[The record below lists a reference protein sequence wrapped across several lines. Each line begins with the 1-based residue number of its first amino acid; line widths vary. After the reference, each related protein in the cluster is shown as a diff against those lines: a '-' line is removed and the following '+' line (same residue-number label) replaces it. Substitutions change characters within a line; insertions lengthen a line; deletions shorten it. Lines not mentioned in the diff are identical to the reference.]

1 MKLKKIVEKVIDN
14 RGKTPPLVDNGYE
27 LLEVNAVNE
36 SSRTP
41 DYQKVRKF
49 VSKDTYENW
58 FRTGNITYN
67 DILIPTVGTIGG
79 CCISKQE
86 RGSIAQNL
94 IALRINKQIADPD
107 YIFYYFRTSFFK
119 KELLNLDIGG
129 VQPSIKVPHL
139 LNLEI
144 SLPPLSEQKRISSI
158 LSSFDNKIE
167 QLKKENNILEDIAQS
182 IFKEWFVKY
191 NFPNKDGKPY
201 KDNNGKMIDSELGLI
216 PEGWRV
222 TTLRELVDTVNG
234 YSYKGSELRKSDS
247 ALVTLKN
254 FNRHGGF
261 KEDGLKEFIGNPSTE
276 QEVQQGD
283 LVVAHTDL
291 TQDGEVLGNPIL
303 IPATKYTK
311 LYITMDCVKVIPKK
325 DFISKE
331 FLYYLML
338 RPEFKGHCLGYA
350 NGTTVL
356 HLSKK
361 AIPEYKISI
370 PQDNYYVFNLFNK
383 LAKHQ
388 QQDISKNI
396 QMINSLTLLKINIL
410 NKLIQ

>member
-129 VQPSIKVPHL
+129 
-139 LNLEI
+139 
-144 SLPPLSEQKRISSI
+144 
-158 LSSFDNKIE
+158 D
-167 QLKKENNILEDIAQS
+167 
-182 IFKEWFVKY
+182 
-191 NFPNKDGKPY
+191 
-201 KDNNGKMIDSELGLI
+201 
-216 PEGWRV
+216 
-222 TTLRELVDTVNG
+222 
-234 YSYKGSELRKSDS
+234 RKS
-247 ALVTLKN
+247 
-254 FNRHGGF
+254 
-261 KEDGLKEFIGNPSTE
+261 
-276 QEVQQGD
+276 
-283 LVVAHTDL
+283 VV
-291 TQDGEVLGNPIL
+291 
-303 IPATKYTK
+303 
-311 LYITMDCVKVIPKK
+311 
-325 DFISKE
+325 
-331 FLYYLML
+331 
-338 RPEFKGHCLGYA
+338 
-350 NGTTVL
+350 
-356 HLSKK
+356 
-361 AIPEYKISI
+361 
-370 PQDNYYVFNLFNK
+370 
-383 LAKHQ
+383 
-388 QQDISKNI
+388 
-396 QMINSLTLLKINIL
+396 
-410 NKLIQ
+410 

>member
-201 KDNNGKMIDSELGLI
+201 KDNNGKMINSELGLI

-222 TTLRELVDTVNG
+222 TTYGEMEDLKNGINYSRDEHGDTVCKIINTRDIV
-234 YSYKGSELRKSDS
+234 E
-247 ALVTLKN
+247 TN
-254 FNRHGGF
+254 
-261 KEDGLKEFIGNPSTE
+261 
-276 QEVQQGD
+276 
-283 LVVAHTDL
+283 
-291 TQDGEVLGNPIL
+291 
-303 IPATKYTK
+303 
-311 LYITMDCVKVIPKK
+311 YITD
-325 DFISKE
+325 
-331 FLYYLML
+331 
-338 RPEFKGHCLGYA
+338 
-350 NGTTVL
+350 
-356 HLSKK
+356 
-361 AIPEYKISI
+361 
-370 PQDNYYVFNLFNK
+370 QNLE
-383 LAKHQ
+383 
-388 QQDISKNI
+388 
-396 QMINSLTLLKINIL
+396 KINIDKEKAEKYIIDENDILIIRSASPGKVAVVQNPSGMIIYSGFIIRLSPKDINTKWYLYEDLKEKGPKLTKYSESSVMKNINQQIINNTKVIIPSTKILNKYHTIANNIHEKIWNNTLETFNVKKSKNAAL
-410 NKLIQ
+410 NKLIK

>member
-167 QLKKENNILEDIAQS
+167 QLKKENNILEDIAQN

-201 KDNNGKMIDSELGLI
+201 KDNNGKMINSELGLI

-222 TTLRELVDTVNG
+222 VSLTDIADFVNG
-234 YSYKGSELRKSDS
+234 LPMQKYRPKEGQAFLPVIKIKELNSGYS
-247 ALVTLKN
+247 
-254 FNRHGGF
+254 
-261 KEDGLKEFIGNPSTE
+261 KETEKARTDLDEKYIVNP
-276 QEVQQGD
+276 GD
-283 LVVAHTDL
+283 LVFSWSGSIGMDL
-291 TQDGEVLGNPIL
+291 WKYSKGALNQHLFKVTS
-303 IPATKYTK
+303 TKY
-311 LYITMDCVKVIPKK
+311 PKW
-325 DFISKE
+325 F
-331 FLYYLML
+331 YYYWIKHYL
-338 RPEFKGHCLGYA
+338 PEFKQIAEGKATTMGHIQRGHLA
-350 NGTTVL
+350 NSL
-356 HLSKK
+356 LPAPKDFK
-361 AIPEYKISI
+361 NYELFEAILQKEI
-370 PQDNYYVFNLFNK
+370 NNN
-383 LAKHQ
+383 
-388 QQDISKNI
+388 KNI
-396 QMINSLTLLKINIL
+396 NNLNEQKLSNLKYLIN
-410 NKLIQ
+410 

>member
-144 SLPPLSEQKRISSI
+144 SLPPISEQKRISSI

-167 QLKKENNILEDIAQS
+167 QLKKQNNILEDIAQS

-201 KDNNGKMIDSELGLI
+201 KDNNGKMINSELGLI

-222 TTLRELVDTVNG
+222 GKLGEITSITSGKNLPKKDLAT
-234 YSYKGSELRKSDS
+234 KGKY
-247 ALVTLKN
+247 
-254 FNRHGGF
+254 
-261 KEDGLKEFIGNPSTE
+261 
-276 QEVQQGD
+276 
-283 LVVAHTDL
+283 
-291 TQDGEVLGNPIL
+291 EVLGANGKIGETNKYLFDKQL
-303 IPATKYTK
+303 IFTGRVGTLGNVFLSNEPAWYSDNT
-311 LYITMDCVKVIPKK
+311 LLIFPKNN
-325 DFISKE
+325 
-331 FLYYLML
+331 FLYYVYRYLQRQRL
-338 RPEFKGHCLGYA
+338 EKLDRGSTQPLITQTDLKTILLPIPF
-350 NGTTVL
+350 
-356 HLSKK
+356 LSLLNKF
-361 AIPEYKISI
+361 EKISTLI
-370 PQDNYYVFNLFNK
+370 NNK
-383 LAKHQ
+383 ITQ
-388 QQDISKNI
+388 NKNNI
-396 QMINSLTLLKINIL
+396 DYFQKIKTALL
-410 NKLIQ
+410 NKLILA

>member
-201 KDNNGKMIDSELGLI
+201 RDNNGKMIDSELGLI

-222 TTLRELVDTVNG
+222 GKLGEVITLQTGFVHNTSITGPAKSLIAKMGVVDGISRFNRNSVIPYSKSIDSKYKLEENDLIVCTRDVTRDNLVIGNVSQTPPDLAVRGLYAGSNTWIIKSNLNKNYLFLYLRERKFREHIIK
-234 YSYKGSELRKSDS
+234 SSKGSTI
-247 ALVTLKN
+247 VM
-254 FNRHGGF
+254 
-261 KEDGLKEFIGNPSTE
+261 I
-276 QEVQQGD
+276 
-283 LVVAHTDL
+283 
-291 TQDGEVLGNPIL
+291 TQDAFLKCP
-303 IPATKYTK
+303 
-311 LYITMDCVKVIPKK
+311 YI
-325 DFISKE
+325 F
-331 FLYYLML
+331 
-338 RPEFKGHCLGYA
+338 
-350 NGTTVL
+350 
-356 HLSKK
+356 
-361 AIPEYKISI
+361 
-370 PQDNYYVFNLFNK
+370 PQEEIINLFNETNEDLFK
-383 LAKHQ
+383 KAKVNDQ
-388 QQDISKNI
+388 EIQNLENI
-396 QMINSLTLLKINIL
+396 KSHLL
-410 NKLIQ
+410 NKLLT

>member
-182 IFKEWFVKY
+182 IFKEWFIKY

-201 KDNNGKMIDSELGLI
+201 KDNNGKMINSELGLI

-222 TTLRELVDTVNG
+222 GKIKDLVEIKNG
-234 YSYKGSELRKSDS
+234 FAFKSQDYRDSGSPIIRAMNFEETGYINKQSLIYLSEIKAKEYKDFNLNEFDLCVVMVGASLGKT
-247 ALVTLKN
+247 ALVT
-254 FNRHGGF
+254 
-261 KEDGLKEFIGNPSTE
+261 
-276 QEVQQGD
+276 
-283 LVVAHTDL
+283 
-291 TQDGEVLGNPIL
+291 
-303 IPATKYTK
+303 
-311 LYITMDCVKVIPKK
+311 
-325 DFISKE
+325 
-331 FLYYLML
+331 
-338 RPEFKGHCLGYA
+338 
-350 NGTTVL
+350 
-356 HLSKK
+356 
-361 AIPEYKISI
+361 
-370 PQDNYYVFNLFNK
+370 
-383 LAKHQ
+383 
-388 QQDISKNI
+388 
-396 QMINSLTLLKINIL
+396 KINIPAL
-410 NKLIQ
+410 QNQNIWSFKPRKEINRFYNNLLLKDLVKHNLKSASGSAREFFRKDYFYNMPVAIPDGTTISNFDNKIRPIFNSLSNNLWLINTLSNIKESLLSKLIT

>member
-191 NFPNKDGKPY
+191 NFPNKEGKPY
-201 KDNNGKMIDSELGLI
+201 KDNNGKMINSELGLI

-222 TTLRELVDTVNG
+222 GKIKDLVEIKNG
-234 YSYKGSELRKSDS
+234 FAFKSQDYRDSGSPIIRAMNFEETGYINKQSLIYLSEIKAKEYKDFNLNEFDLCVVMVGASLGKT
-247 ALVTLKN
+247 ALVT
-254 FNRHGGF
+254 
-261 KEDGLKEFIGNPSTE
+261 
-276 QEVQQGD
+276 
-283 LVVAHTDL
+283 
-291 TQDGEVLGNPIL
+291 
-303 IPATKYTK
+303 
-311 LYITMDCVKVIPKK
+311 
-325 DFISKE
+325 
-331 FLYYLML
+331 
-338 RPEFKGHCLGYA
+338 
-350 NGTTVL
+350 
-356 HLSKK
+356 
-361 AIPEYKISI
+361 
-370 PQDNYYVFNLFNK
+370 
-383 LAKHQ
+383 
-388 QQDISKNI
+388 
-396 QMINSLTLLKINIL
+396 KINIPAL
-410 NKLIQ
+410 QNQNIWSFKPRKEINRFYNNLLLKDLVKHNLKSASGSAREFFRKDYFYNMPVAIPDGTTISNFDNKIRPIFNSLSNNLWLINTLSNIKESLLSKLIT

>member
-144 SLPPLSEQKRISSI
+144 SLPPISEQKRISSI

-167 QLKKENNILEDIAQS
+167 QLKKQNNILEDIAQS

-222 TTLRELVDTVNG
+222 TTYGEMEDLKNGINYSRDEHGDTVCKIINTRDIV
-234 YSYKGSELRKSDS
+234 E
-247 ALVTLKN
+247 TN
-254 FNRHGGF
+254 
-261 KEDGLKEFIGNPSTE
+261 
-276 QEVQQGD
+276 
-283 LVVAHTDL
+283 
-291 TQDGEVLGNPIL
+291 
-303 IPATKYTK
+303 
-311 LYITMDCVKVIPKK
+311 YITD
-325 DFISKE
+325 
-331 FLYYLML
+331 
-338 RPEFKGHCLGYA
+338 
-350 NGTTVL
+350 
-356 HLSKK
+356 
-361 AIPEYKISI
+361 
-370 PQDNYYVFNLFNK
+370 QNLE
-383 LAKHQ
+383 
-388 QQDISKNI
+388 
-396 QMINSLTLLKINIL
+396 KINIDKEKAEKYIIDENDILIIRSASPGKVAVVQNPSGMIIYSGFIIRLSPKDINTKWYLYEDLKEKGPKLTKYSESSVMKNINQQIINNTKVIIPSTKILNKYHTIANNIHEKIWNNTLETFNVKKSKNAAL
-410 NKLIQ
+410 NKLIK

>member
-201 KDNNGKMIDSELGLI
+201 KNNNGKMINSELGLI

-222 TTLRELVDTVNG
+222 GKLADFGEIICGKTPSKKHNEYFNGKYPFIKIPDMTDIFIQETEDSLTEEGAQQLKGKLLPPNSICVSCIATIGKVGITTT
-234 YSYKGSELRKSDS
+234 DS
-247 ALVTLKN
+247 FTNQQINSIIPKENALEYLYFTLKEMKA
-254 FNRHGGF
+254 FL
-261 KEDGLKEFIGNPSTE
+261 EQIGNRGSTTFNINTNMFSN
-276 QEVQQGD
+276 
-283 LVVAHTDL
+283 L
-291 TQDGEVLGNPIL
+291 L
-303 IPATKYTK
+303 IPCPPESIILNYHTNASP
-311 LYITMDCVKVIPKK
+311 L
-325 DFISKE
+325 FISIQKN
-331 FLYYLML
+331 M
-338 RPEFKGHCLGYA
+338 
-350 NGTTVL
+350 
-356 HLSKK
+356 KK
-361 AIPEYKISI
+361 IE
-370 PQDNYYVFNLFNK
+370 
-383 LAKHQ
+383 
-388 QQDISKNI
+388 
-396 QMINSLTLLKINIL
+396 TLLKEKNIL
-410 NKLIQ
+410 LNHLIK